1 MRACVRRPPR
11 QYVCVRCAQAGTPK
25 AVLWSPLQVCVSYPT
40 TALRT
45 RHLVLLT
52 CAPQSSLH
60 SIIVDEN
67 CACLIATSESSAFVS
82 SWRLDVRGRMRAA
95 AAARAPSG
103 CLSRLEALVSVC
115 VCVSV
120 CLCVCVVFDALLS
133 PRALPVDPGRA
144 KGRRW
149 RVGSA
154 GQETVEP
161 VRCHRALLL
170 LLLLCEWW

>member
-1 MRACVRRPPR
+1 MCAGACARRRRRAPPR
-11 QYVCVRCAQAGTPK
+11 VVCLG
-25 AVLWSPLQVCVSYPT
+25 L
-40 TALRT
+40 
-45 RHLVLLT
+45 RHL
-52 CAPQSSLH
+52 
-60 SIIVDEN
+60 
-67 CACLIATSESSAFVS
+67 CL
-82 SWRLDVRGRMRAA
+82 
-95 AAARAPSG
+95 
-103 CLSRLEALVSVC
+103 C

-170 LLLLCEWW
+170 LLLLCEWWWWWWCVCACVCVCV